1 MMTYNQYVE
10 LPDDGNR
17 YEIVDGVLEM
27 MSPAPSLR
35 HQKIL
40 TRLTSA
46 FDVPCREEGVFFVA
60 PVDVIFAVDNVR
72 QPDFLF
78 VLNENLHILSERAV
92 EGVPDLVGEILSSSS
107 AKIDKKTKFET
118 YQRFG
123 VKEYWIIN
131 PELELLEQF
140 ILKDGQYILF
150 HVYSKSEVVRT
161 PLMNCLSVSMDDIMG

>member
-1 MMTYNQYVE
+1 M
-10 LPDDGNR
+10 
-17 YEIVDGVLEM
+17 
-27 MSPAPSLR
+27 
-35 HQKIL
+35 
-40 TRLTSA
+40 
-46 FDVPCREEGVFFVA
+46 
-60 PVDVIFAVDNVR
+60 
-72 QPDFLF
+72 
-78 VLNENLHILSERAV
+78 
-92 EGVPDLVGEILSSSS
+92 PDLVGEILSSSS